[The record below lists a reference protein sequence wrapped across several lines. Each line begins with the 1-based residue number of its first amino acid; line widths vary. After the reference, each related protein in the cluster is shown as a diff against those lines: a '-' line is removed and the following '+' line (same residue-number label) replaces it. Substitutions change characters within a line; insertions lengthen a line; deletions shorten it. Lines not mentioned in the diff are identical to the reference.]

1 MYVNV
6 AKQDDI
12 ESTNVADD
20 KIVSLTNLQ
29 IL

>member
-1 MYVNV
+1 MYINV
-6 AKQDDI
+6 TKQDDI